1 MFGSKNII
9 LGNGVNMKLWI
20 LTVYMMTGQ
29 TIYGYKFV
37 EKVNCEKVGK
47 DLVKLVKSGH
57 YKCKL
62 KSI

>member
-1 MFGSKNII
+1 
-9 LGNGVNMKLWI
+9 MKLWI

-29 TIYGYKFV
+29 TTYGYKFV
-37 EKVNCEKVGK
+37 EKANCEKVGK
-47 DLVKLVKSGH
+47 DLAKIIKQGY